1 MSYRVLLIDDNQ
13 LALESME
20 KTIPWAEHDLE
31 LVGCAS
37 NGIQGCQMIR
47 SLRPDILISDIQM
60 PEMDGLTMLEQMKN
74 ELANSRV
81 IFITAYDKIEYA
93 ARAIRLSAFDFLMK
107 PVKNED
113 LIQSLDRAV
122 QSMDREN
129 SKIEKQAKEQTI
141 LRRARFLSALTA
153 GSMEDIAHAFS
164 GFVTGIPQNYFF
176 VIAETESH
184 VTEPISRMEFM
195 TFPENVLPLSELHDF
210 PNHPF
215 KVRDDEAMQETTESI
230 RQYGVLVPAIVR
242 PREDGGYEIIA
253 GHRRRHGSELAGL
266 SAMPCIVRQM
276 DDDTATILMV
286 DSNIQRENI
295 LPSERAQAYKMKLE
309 AIRRKAGRP
318 AKTEE
323 KDVPDNSVQ
332 VGQNFDGKTSRELLA
347 ENSPDSST
355 QIQRYI
361 RLTELTPELQQ
372 MVDEK
377 KIGMTPAVEI
387 SYLKPE
393 EQQMLLTAID
403 SEQATPSL
411 SQAQRMKKLS
421 RDGKLNDDTMLDIM
435 MEQKK
440 PEGYNV
446 VLSADKLR
454 KYFPRSYTPQKME
467 ETILKL
473 LDAWLRKRQR
483 DQSR

>member
-47 SLRPDILISDIQM
+47 SLHPDILISDIQM

-176 VIAETESH
+176 MIAETESH

-195 TFPENVLPLSELHDF
+195 TFPENVEILNAVLNHQLVMLCAMTGESGHWQSTARSIAATLQENFLGLTVAVSNLYSRPEDFYVAYQECRCALLRHDINGRTARVEFAYDLEGDALKHTRIEELDQVCEKIAQHITDIDPERLWSMILKKSGGNIRIIRTTLWLLCTKVIRSKLEQHQWTEEADMIVYDITKITREQRLASPVSGGSQQKYVGPEPPLQSGSQ
-210 PNHPF
+210 
-215 KVRDDEAMQETTESI
+215 RAGI
-230 RQYGVLVPAIVR
+230 Y
-242 PREDGGYEIIA
+242 PRTH
-253 GHRRRHGSELAGL
+253 HRRTGAGRGGKEVLRIAQL
-266 SAMPCIVRQM
+266 SFLHHSQGDRQ
-276 DDDTATILMV
+276 D
-286 DSNIQRENI
+286 
-295 LPSERAQAYKMKLE
+295 LPSACDRGENDRGQADAERYPYAGGGCGL
-309 AIRRKAGRP
+309 RRG
-318 AKTEE
+318 
-323 KDVPDNSVQ
+323 
-332 VGQNFDGKTSRELLA
+332 
-347 ENSPDSST
+347 
-355 QIQRYI
+355 I
-361 RLTELTPELQQ
+361 
-372 MVDEK
+372 
-377 KIGMTPAVEI
+377 
-387 SYLKPE
+387 
-393 EQQMLLTAID
+393 
-403 SEQATPSL
+403 
-411 SQAQRMKKLS
+411 
-421 RDGKLNDDTMLDIM
+421 
-435 MEQKK
+435 
-440 PEGYNV
+440 
-446 VLSADKLR
+446 
-454 KYFPRSYTPQKME
+454 
-467 ETILKL
+467 
-473 LDAWLRKRQR
+473 
-483 DQSR
+483 